1 MPSKKPRIA
10 LTVPPEIDDLLER
23 LYSLTG
29 TPKTKIIIEM
39 LELYSPVIST
49 VIQGLEQVNAD
60 KENGKEIVKKFA
72 QDMLMDSNIKLGELA
87 KEVSQL

>member
-1 MPSKKPRIA
+1 MPTKKPRIP
-10 LTVPPEIDDLLER
+10 LTVPPEINDLLDR
-23 LYSLTG
+23 LSDLTG

-49 VIQGLEQVNAD
+49 VIQGLEQVKAD
-60 KENGKEIVKKFA
+60 KENGKQIVKKFA
-72 QDMLMDSNIKLGELA
+72 QDMLMDSNIALGELA